1 MDMVHNKRA
10 RDEDRDAR
18 QQVTEY
24 KIASAMESASCHSLC
39 TRALD
44 GFVPELMADDR
55 PKTRWPA
62 RWVTT
67 PTTGEE
73 RGPGSPLTTHLVPP
87 PFTGGPVRPP
97 GEGRHACTTLL
108 VIIPSLFLFFF
119 FFLLLTDMIIALC
132 RFAVPQSGSKING
145 VEEQGVNT
153 RRAATEKSGWKGRS
167 EAGPGFP
174 GCQACGA
181 FHVFCPECCRRC
193 FFRAFF

>member
-1 MDMVHNKRA
+1 MA
-10 RDEDRDAR
+10 R
-18 QQVTEY
+18 
-24 KIASAMESASCHSLC
+24 SLGDD
-39 TRALD
+39 T
-44 GFVPELMADDR
+44 DDR
-55 PKTRWPA
+55 GGKGAWLTSHHSPCAPPIYRGSSPA
-62 RWVTT
+62 SGGREACLHYLACYH
-67 PTTGEE
+67 PF
-73 RGPGSPLTTHLVPP
+73 LVS
-87 PFTGGPVRPP
+87 
-97 GEGRHACTTLL
+97 
-108 VIIPSLFLFFF
+108 IFFF